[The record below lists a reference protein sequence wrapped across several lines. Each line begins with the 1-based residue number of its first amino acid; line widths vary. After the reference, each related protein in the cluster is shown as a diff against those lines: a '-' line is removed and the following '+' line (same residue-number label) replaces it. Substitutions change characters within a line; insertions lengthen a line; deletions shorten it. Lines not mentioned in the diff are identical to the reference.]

1 MSLPEKPP
9 RLRVL
14 HVDDF
19 DEFLEE
25 FRALFGQDLDLTSLQ
40 DPREALALLETEPFD
55 AVVVDFEMPEMDGLA
70 FMEAVK
76 AKWPLLPVVFCTGQ
90 GSEEVA
96 RQAFT
101 SGAADYFV
109 KDFSFFVDREKLL
122 NSLRRA
128 VTLRAAEERLREERR
143 ILELIIESN
152 PYSIQT
158 FDKEGHAVRANPASL
173 ALWGSKVGPEYRCF
187 EDENLLARGYGP
199 LFDQIRAGRTVNL
212 PPVQYNPAWIH
223 PEHGDHERWVGSVGF
238 PLLDARGG
246 FDGMVIM
253 HEDITARVQAEEA
266 LKKAL
271 ADLQE
276 SHALLERRVEERTGE
291 LAQANRLLAEEVEKG
306 KRLQS
311 DLVRKNR
318 ELEEFSS
325 RVSHDLRNELLV
337 LKRTLEL
344 ATSVDPETQER
355 SAALLERYDHLI
367 QFVERLLSLARAG
380 ASISRRLEIPAE
392 PLLRDLFERLHPPEV
407 PARLNVSAEALLPGD
422 PVALEQVFNNLLCNS
437 FHYRNPERE
446 VLEIEVEVQPDGP
459 ETRVV
464 YRDNGVGIEP
474 ANLDRIFDMS
484 FTTNRKSHFGLGL
497 SLVKKIVD
505 AHGGQIRAES
515 PGRGQGASFHLRLPL
530 PLARRRALA
539 AGSTP
544 GRARTGS

>member
-1 MSLPEKPP
+1 MSQPEQTP

-40 DPREALALLETEPFD
+40 DPREALALLETESFD

-70 FMEAVK
+70 FMEAAK

-128 VTLRAAEERLREERR
+128 VHLRGTERRLQDERR
-143 ILELIIESN
+143 ILERIIESN
-152 PYSIQT
+152 PYSIQI
-158 FDKEGHAVRANPASL
+158 FDREGRCTRVNPASL
-173 ALWGSKVGPEYRCF
+173 KLWGTQVGPEYRCF
-187 EDENLLARGYGP
+187 EDEALLAGGSGP
-199 LFDQIRAGRTVNL
+199 GFEEVRAGRTAIFPMVL
-212 PPVQYNPAWIH
+212 YNPAWVH
-223 PEHGDHERWVGSVGF
+223 PELEDRERWVAAVAF
-238 PLLDARGG
+238 PLLDDRGG
-246 FDGMVIM
+246 FDGMVVM
-253 HEDITARVQAEEA
+253 HEDVTARVQAEEA

-276 SHALLERRVEERTGE
+276 SHALLERRVEERTRE
-291 LAQANRLLAEEVEKG
+291 LAQANRLLGEEVEKG
-306 KRLQS
+306 KRLQA

-344 ATSVDPETQER
+344 TASVDPETQER

-380 ASISRRLEIPAE
+380 TSISRRLEIPAE

-407 PARLNVSAEALLPGD
+407 PARLCVSAEVPLPGD
-422 PVALEQVFNNLLCNS
+422 PVALEQVFNNLLSNS
-437 FHYRNPERE
+437 FQYRNSERE

-459 ETRVV
+459 ETTVV
-464 YRDNGVGIEP
+464 YRDNGIGIEP

-484 FTTNRKSHFGLGL
+484 FTTNRRSHFGLGL

-544 GRARTGS
+544 GTARTGS

>member
-1 MSLPEKPP
+1 MSQPGQTA

-25 FRALFGQDLDLTSLQ
+25 FRELFSQDLDLASLQ
-40 DPREALALLETEPFD
+40 DPREALTLLETEPFD
-55 AVVVDFEMPEMDGLA
+55 AVVVDFEMPGMDGLA

-76 AKWPLLPVVFCTGQ
+76 AKWPLLPVIFCTGQ

-96 RQAFT
+96 RRAFT

-128 VTLRAAEERLREERR
+128 VQLCSAERRLQEERR
-143 ILELIIESN
+143 VLESLIESN
-152 PYSIQT
+152 PYSIHIL
-158 FDKEGHAVRANPASL
+158 DRAGWSRRTNPAQFDLFKADPGRNYNMFADPNL
-173 ALWGSKVGPEYRCF
+173 AVAE
-187 EDENLLARGYGP
+187 YGP
-199 LFDQIRAGRTVNL
+199 LFERVKQGETVRFPTILFN
-212 PPVQYNPAWIH
+212 PSRVGPQYP
-223 PEHGDHERWVGSVGF
+223 DHEIQVAGVVF
-238 PLLDARGG
+238 PLLDDRGD
-246 FDGMVIM
+246 FDGMVVM
-253 HEDITARVQAEEA
+253 HEDITARVKAEEA

-276 SHALLERRVEERTGE
+276 SHALLERRVEDRTRE
-291 LAQANRLLAEEVEKG
+291 LAQANRSLAEEVEKG
-306 KRLQS
+306 KRLQA
-311 DLVRKNR
+311 DLLRKNR

-344 ATSVDPETQER
+344 TSSVSPETQER
-355 SAALLERYDHLI
+355 SHALLERYDHLI

-380 ASISRRLEIPAE
+380 TSISRRLELPAE

-407 PARLNVSAEALLPGD
+407 PARLQVAAEALLPGD
-422 PVALEQVFNNLLCNS
+422 PVALEQVFNNLLSNS
-437 FHYRNPERE
+437 FQYRNPERE
-446 VLEIEVEVQPDGP
+446 VLEIEVGVRADGP
-459 ETRVV
+459 ETDVV
-464 YRDNGVGIEP
+464 YRDNGIGIDPEH
-474 ANLDRIFDMS
+474 LDRIFDMS

-505 AHGGQIRAES
+505 AHGGTIRAES
-515 PGRGQGASFHLRLPL
+515 PGRGQGTSFHLRLPL

-539 AGSTP
+539 AAST
-544 GRARTGS
+544 TS